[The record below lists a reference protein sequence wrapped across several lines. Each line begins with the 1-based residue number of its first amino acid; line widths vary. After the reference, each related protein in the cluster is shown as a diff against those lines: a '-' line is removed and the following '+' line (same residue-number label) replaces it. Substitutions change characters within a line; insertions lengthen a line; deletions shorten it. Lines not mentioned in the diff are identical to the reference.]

1 LRYEVPHKAIL
12 LFTYYFIYDDT
23 QFDQTVSQN
32 SADYPNMVSSAYHSS
47 RFQSMDATGSFR
59 LSFSLSGEEN
69 LKLGG
74 FLSGIFNNT
83 DLLDSSQ
90 NVTGKISPQKI
101 VGSIGVGLEAIHN
114 YTLGF
119 QFQGQSCNQ
128 ADPAFSL
135 APAISDASNAPSDA
149 TYYEFTLGGERWLDD
164 NLAFRLGL
172 TAEDLQYPT
181 QSNQNLLAVL
191 NMGMGWED
199 TNWACD
205 GRIWVGEQTNLQD
218 STNQAILDGF
228 EISGTLFL

>member
-1 LRYEVPHKAIL
+1 
-12 LFTYYFIYDDT
+12 
-23 QFDQTVSQN
+23 
-32 SADYPNMVSSAYHSS
+32 
-47 RFQSMDATGSFR
+47 MDATGSFR
-59 LSFSLSGEEN
+59 LSFPLSGEEN

-74 FLSGIFNNT
+74 FLSGIFNET

-90 NVTGKISPQKI
+90 NVTGKISPQKV

-128 ADPAFSL
+128 ADPALSL
-135 APAISDASNAPSDA
+135 APAVSDASNAPSNA
-149 TYYEFTLGGERWLDD
+149 TYYQFTLGGERWLDD

-199 TNWACD
+199 TTWACD